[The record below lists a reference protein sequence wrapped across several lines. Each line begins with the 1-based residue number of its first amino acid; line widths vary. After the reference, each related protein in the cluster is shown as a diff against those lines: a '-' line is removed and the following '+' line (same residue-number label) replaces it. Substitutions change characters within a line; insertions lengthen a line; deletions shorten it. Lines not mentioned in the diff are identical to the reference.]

1 MRRQLSENRRSRLA
15 ICLVALCLALALLS
29 TVSAQAP
36 SSAPAQSATPRGQKL
51 FLKDGTYQLV
61 REYRIDGDRV
71 SYYSLDTHQWEEMP
85 GALVDWDATKKEAAQ
100 EQSRDAA
107 LANSIAEREQQE
119 HAEVLAV
126 DASIEP
132 APGVFLPPDP
142 GLFAFD
148 GKGIQAVAQA
158 DMQSSLS
165 KGKMVEKVL
174 VPIPIVPTR
183 HNISIMGT
191 RSKLR
196 IVAGQPEFYLRI
208 AKGAEPEMDLVRA
221 KIHGNERQVENV
233 DEIFGET
240 AQQRKTLE
248 LQRWDIAPNV
258 YRYTLATPL
267 QRGEYV
273 LVETLPGD
281 QLNMYLWDFGVDVP
295 AAAPGR

>member
-1 MRRQLSENRRSRLA
+1 MRLQLSENKRLA
-15 ICLVALCLALALLS
+15 AIMGATSLCLALTLMAPIRAQNPS
-29 TVSAQAP
+29 TPAAQA
-36 SSAPAQSATPRGQKL
+36 ATPRGQKL
-51 FLKDGTYQLV
+51 ILKDGTFQLV
-61 REYRIDGDRV
+61 REYKIDGDRL

-85 GALVDWDATKKEAAQ
+85 ASLVDWDATKKDAAQ
-100 EQSRDAA
+100 QQTRDSA
-107 LANSIAEREQQE
+107 LVNSVAEREQQE

-148 GKGIQAVAQA
+148 GKGIQTVTQA
-158 DMQSSLS
+158 DMQSTMS
-165 KGKMVEKVL
+165 KGRMLEKVIVP
-174 VPIPIVPTR
+174 VPIIPTR

-196 IVAGQPEFYLRI
+196 INAGQPEFYLRI
-208 AKGAEPEMDLVRA
+208 ALGTEPEIDLVRA
-221 KIHGNERQVENV
+221 RIKGNDRQVENV
-233 DEIFGET
+233 DELFGET
-240 AQQRKTLE
+240 AQQRKTVA
-248 LQRWDIAPNV
+248 LQRWQIAPMV

-281 QLNMYLWDFGVDVP
+281 QLNMYLWDFGIDVP
-295 AAAPGR
+295 APAR